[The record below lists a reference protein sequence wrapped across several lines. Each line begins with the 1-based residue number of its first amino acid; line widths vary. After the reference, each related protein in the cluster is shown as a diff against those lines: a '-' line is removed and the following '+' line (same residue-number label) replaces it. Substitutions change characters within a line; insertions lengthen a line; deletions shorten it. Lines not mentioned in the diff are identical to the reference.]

1 LLQYEFPI
9 WSDRPAE
16 PSEKKR
22 HESWREAEIEEQ
34 AREFLRDNWNHPSVA
49 IWDISNETHWDFL
62 RARLIPALRSLDLS
76 GRPWENGYLQPQD
89 AGDPYETHPY
99 KFVDHVFGKQPSFFQ
114 MPDLER
120 VSPEKPPT
128 DWRARHA
135 SLINEYDW
143 LWLHRDGTPTHL
155 TRKVYDHLLGPD
167 ATPQARL
174 ALNGYLLG
182 GLTEYWRS
190 QRQHAGVLYL
200 AYLDGDLPHA
210 FTCDNF
216 RNIETLELEPHFENS
231 MREAFKPLGVYLD
244 FWQPTLPPGTK
255 RAYRVTLVN
264 DTHEPVRGNLTL
276 AWLPESGKAED
287 AVKAEDAGAEQ
298 VVEVAACG
306 RASYEIEL
314 TSPAEGRYVLT
325 ATASWPGKPWS
336 PTLSRRRVLITTAP
350 SAR

>member
-1 LLQYEFPI
+1 M
-9 WSDRPAE
+9 
-16 PSEKKR
+16 
-22 HESWREAEIEEQ
+22 
-34 AREFLRDNWNHPSVA
+34 
-49 IWDISNETHWDFL
+49 
-62 RARLIPALRSLDLS
+62 IPALRSLDLS

-99 KFVDHVFGKQPSFFQ
+99 KFADHVFGKQPPFFQ

-120 VSPEKPPT
+120 VPQEKPPT

-182 GLTEYWRS
+182 GLTEYWRA

-216 RNIETLELEPHFENS
+216 RNIETLELEPHFEDY

-255 RAYRVTLVN
+255 RSYRVTLVN
-264 DTHEPVRGNLTL
+264 DTHEPARGHLTL

-287 AVKAEDAGAEQ
+287 AGMPVRSKPWRSRPVAG
-298 VVEVAACG
+298 
-306 RASYEIEL
+306 RPTRS
-314 TSPAEGRYVLT
+314 
-325 ATASWPGKPWS
+325 SWPRP
-336 PTLSRRRVLITTAP
+336 PPRDAMC
-350 SAR
+350 